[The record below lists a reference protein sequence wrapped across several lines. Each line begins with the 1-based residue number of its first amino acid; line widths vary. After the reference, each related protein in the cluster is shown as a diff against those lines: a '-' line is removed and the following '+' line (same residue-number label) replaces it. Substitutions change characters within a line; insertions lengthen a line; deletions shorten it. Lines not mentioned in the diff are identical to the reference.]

1 MMGMIGRHI
10 ANYEILDTLGQG
22 GMGVVYKARDR
33 QLERLVAL
41 KVLTPDR
48 VANSERKLRFVQEAK
63 AASALNHPHIVTIYN
78 IGNEDGADFIV
89 MEFIAGR
96 TLDRVIPRGGLK
108 PAEVLKYG
116 IQIADALARAHA
128 AGIVHRD
135 LKPGNIM
142 ISDEG
147 QVKLLDFG
155 LAKLSDLHDAS
166 DAELTRQTAPETEEG
181 RILGTVCYMSPEQAE
196 ARKADPR
203 SDIFSFGAVLYEM
216 ATGQRAFVGRSKI
229 STLAAILQSEPQP
242 AAELHSGL
250 PRDLARIIERCLR
263 KDPAWRYQS
272 AADLKI
278 SLSDLQR
285 ETESGTAEL
294 TPSSAGTVR
303 PKRRG
308 QGVAAALAL
317 GLAAGAAGAW
327 WLASLGA
334 SHTAP
339 SVEVR
344 PLTTYAGNESE
355 PALSPDGKQIAFAWD
370 GPNRDNYDIY
380 MRLVEGGTA
389 LRLTTDTAPDHAP
402 AWSPDGQRLAFLR
415 DSAIYI
421 IPALGGVERKLLQL
435 PRGSLF
441 LNLSAPT
448 SISWSPDG
456 RFLAFNSA
464 EDGAP
469 SIWIASTESGEYR
482 RASTPPK
489 GDYMEISPAFSPDGR
504 ALAYIRARDSY
515 SRAIILQDMNRD
527 GTPQGREREITS
539 YERRIEQLAW
549 QPDGRGLILAVRSM
563 GERSGL
569 FRLKLGGTPEPL
581 GIDSGILMW
590 PSLSRTGD
598 RLAYQKRM
606 VDTNIYRMDGPGPD
620 GGPRPYEQCHVAVVV
635 DSTAHDREPML
646 SPDGRRLVFNSDRL
660 GYYEIHVAGA
670 DGSNQVALTSMGPT
684 ALGSPR
690 WAPDNQTVVFDR
702 YENGHSMIYTIGAE
716 GGKPR
721 RITGDQFRDIRPS
734 FSRDGKSIYFS
745 SNRSGR
751 IEVWKVPAEGGTPQQ
766 ITHNSGIEAFE
777 SPDGK
782 LLYYV
787 SGQGL
792 WALPVAGGDPKPVLG
807 EALFLLY
814 AVAGRSIYYGVR
826 NPPGLWVLRTDTG
839 RKFEYVRFPRESF
852 GFDGG
857 TVFSV
862 SADERTILFSQTD
875 RMESDLMLLEH
886 FR

>member
-1 MMGMIGRHI
+1 MIGRSI
-10 ANYEILDTLGQG
+10 AHYEIVDSLGQG
-22 GMGVVYKARDR
+22 GMGVVYKARDT
-33 QLERLVAL
+33 QLERSVAI

-63 AASALNHPHIVTIYN
+63 AASALNHPNIVTIYN
-78 IGNEDGADFIV
+78 IGYEEGVDFIV
-89 MEFIAGR
+89 MELIAGR

-147 QVKLLDFG
+147 QVKLVDFG
-155 LAKLSDLHDAS
+155 LAKLSDLHDAT
-166 DAELTRQTAPETEEG
+166 DAELTRAAAPETEEG

-196 ARKADPR
+196 ARKIDAR

-229 STLAAILQSEPQP
+229 STLATILQSDPKP
-242 AAELHSGL
+242 AAELNSAV
-250 PRDLARIIERCLR
+250 PRELARLIERCLR
-263 KDPAWRYQS
+263 KDPAWRFQS

-278 SLSDLQR
+278 SLCDLQH
-285 ETESGTAEL
+285 EIEAGTAQL
-294 TPSSAGTVR
+294 APAVPVAP

-308 QGVAAALAL
+308 VAAAAALAV
-317 GLAAGAAGAW
+317 GLACGAAGAW
-327 WLASLGA
+327 WLASRGA
-334 SHTAP
+334 SRTGP
-339 SVEVR
+339 PVEVK

-370 GPNRDNYDIY
+370 GPNEKNYDIY
-380 MRLVEGGTA
+380 MRLVEGGA
-389 LRLTTDTAPDHAP
+389 VLRLTTDPAPDHAP
-402 AWSPDGQRLAFLR
+402 AWSPDGQRLAFVR
-415 DSAIYI
+415 DSAIFL

-435 PRGSLF
+435 PHGSLF
-441 LNLSAPT
+441 LNLAAPT

-456 RFLAFNSA
+456 RFLAFNGA

-469 SIWIASTESGEYR
+469 AVWIASTESGEYH

-489 GDYMEISPAFSPDGR
+489 GYYMELSPAFSPDGR
-504 ALAYIRARDSY
+504 TLAYIRARDSF
-515 SRAIILQDMNRD
+515 SRAIILQDVNRE
-527 GTPQGREREITS
+527 GTTQGREREITS
-539 YERRIEQLAW
+539 YERRFEHLAW

-569 FRLKLGGTPEPL
+569 FRMKLDGTAMPL
-581 GIDSGILMW
+581 GIDNGILMW
-590 PSLSRTGD
+590 PSVSLAGD
-598 RLAYQKRM
+598 RLAYQKRQ

-635 DSTAHDREPML
+635 DSTANDREPML
-646 SPDGRRLVFNSDRL
+646 SPDGRHLAFNSDRL

-684 ALGSPR
+684 AMGSPR
-690 WAPDNQTVVFDR
+690 WSPDSQRIAFDR

-721 RITGDQFRDIRPS
+721 RITDDQFRDIRPS
-734 FSRDGKSIYFS
+734 FSRDGKWIYFS

-751 IEVWKVPAEGGTPQQ
+751 IEIWKAPAEGGVPQQ
-766 ITHNSGIEAFE
+766 ITHNSGIEPFE
-777 SPDGK
+777 SADGK

-792 WALPVAGGDPKPVLG
+792 WALPAAGGDPKPVLR
-807 EALFLLY
+807 EAVLLLY

-839 RKFEYVRFPRESF
+839 RKFEYVRFPREGF

-875 RMESDLMLLEH
+875 RLESDLMLLEH